1 MAFLKNAWHM
11 VGWTSELN
19 EKGFLHRTIANE
31 PILIYRLQDGTP
43 AAIADRCAHRFVPL
57 HLGEQVGDLIQCG
70 YHGLCFD
77 KVGHCVKNPVD
88 GAPIPKAAK
97 VKSYPVVERFGGF
110 WTWLGDPEA
119 ADEGLLPDYGFL
131 TDPTRATVQGYM
143 LTKANYQLAIDNLT
157 DLTHIQFVHGEY
169 QGSEAFPRIRN
180 EVKQVG
186 NTVYTYLTFPNGKVP
201 MFYVN
206 AVPDPEQSIDLVYEV
221 RWDAPSNAKL
231 TVRGYEVGDRSTML
245 FEIQSAHI
253 VTAESEF
260 TCHYFFCNS
269 RDYAVGDPAAD
280 QKVREWQRIG
290 FVEQDKPMLEAQQR
304 SIGTAD
310 IMDLR
315 PVLLGTDAGCMRVR
329 RTLSSLLEAEARSA
343 TTASPAMAG
352 R

>member
-1 MAFLKNAWHM
+1 MAFLQNAWHM
-11 VGWTSELN
+11 VGWTNELN
-19 EKGFLHRTIANE
+19 DKGFLHRTIANE

-77 KVGHCVKNPVD
+77 KAGHCVKNPVD

-97 VKSYPVVERFGGF
+97 VKAYPVVERFGGF
-110 WTWLGDPEA
+110 WIWLGDPA
-119 ADEGLLPDYGFL
+119 SADEGALPDYEFL
-131 TDPTRATVQGYM
+131 TDPKRATVQGYM
-143 LTKANYQLAIDNLT
+143 LTKCNYQLAIDNLT

-169 QGSEAFPRIRN
+169 QGSEAFPRIKN

-186 NTVYTYLTFPNGKVP
+186 NTIYTYLTFPNGKVP
-201 MFYVN
+201 MFYAN
-206 AVPDPEQSIDLVYEV
+206 AVSDPNKLIDLVYEV
-221 RWDAPSNAKL
+221 RWDPPSNAKL
-231 TVRGYEVGDRSTML
+231 TVRGYEVNDREKML

-269 RDYAVGDPAAD
+269 RDYAVNDPEAD
-280 QKVREWQRIG
+280 QKVRDWQRIG

-304 SIGTAD
+304 SVGSVD

-315 PVLLGTDAGCMRVR
+315 PVLLGTDAGAIRVR
-329 RTLSSLLEAEARSA
+329 RTLAGLLNNEIAAKETPVSA
-343 TTASPAMAG
+343 TV
-352 R
+352 